1 MSFGEKYPCMF
12 QLIKQSK
19 KKNVLS
25 SSWFSPSLCF
35 SSVSLLVPALHLC
48 DFSPAATCTL
58 LHWSTNQPPAGY
70 IPALHSIISHIV
82 QLANV
87 FQIQRT
93 ASSSVFF
100 LCYQACQ
107 SCPLF
112 HIHSQAQ
119 GPARLSF
126 LLHLKQF
133 PCSPP
138 HAHPGNGTVQ
148 QIQFNCSFCWSP
160 AFGSHSA
167 SLYSELLTKTYLH
180 IFFVCVVCPS
190 RDWCWAKVVQ
200 HSSTLKQIRLS
211 PPTSSAPI

>member
-1 MSFGEKYPCMF
+1 MF
-12 QLIKQSK
+12 QLIKQS
-19 KKNVLS
+19 KNVLS

-35 SSVSLLVPALHLC
+35 SSVSLLVPTRHLC

-100 LCYQACQ
+100 LVLPSLPALP
-107 SCPLF
+107 PLP
-112 HIHSQAQ
+112 HPLISSRASYALL
-119 GPARLSF
+119 PARSTLSSF
-126 LLHLKQF
+126 L
-133 PCSPP
+133 P

-167 SLYSELLTKTYLH
+167 SLYSEPLTKTYLH
-180 IFFVCVVCPS
+180 IFLCVLCVPVEIGVEL
-190 RDWCWAKVVQ
+190 R
-200 HSSTLKQIRLS
+200 
-211 PPTSSAPI
+211 

>member
-12 QLIKQSK
+12 QLIKQS
-19 KKNVLS
+19 KNVLS

-107 SCPLF
+107 PCPSSTSTHKLKGQLRSPSCSIL
-112 HIHSQAQ
+112 S
-119 GPARLSF
+119 SF
-126 LLHLKQF
+126 LAPHLMLILAMVLYNKF
-133 PCSPP
+133 SST
-138 HAHPGNGTVQ
+138 A
-148 QIQFNCSFCWSP
+148 
-160 AFGSHSA
+160 HSA
-167 SLYSELLTKTYLH
+167 GVLLL
-180 IFFVCVVCPS
+180 V
-190 RDWCWAKVVQ
+190 
-200 HSSTLKQIRLS
+200 LIRLLY
-211 PPTSSAPI
+211 ILNC